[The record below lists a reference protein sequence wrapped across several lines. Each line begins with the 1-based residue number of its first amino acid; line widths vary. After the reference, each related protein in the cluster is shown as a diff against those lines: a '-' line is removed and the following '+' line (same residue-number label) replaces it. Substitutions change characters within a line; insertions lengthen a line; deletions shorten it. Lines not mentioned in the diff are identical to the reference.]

1 MLNPYQNQLLILKA
15 KLAVKAKQE
24 QLFTSYSE
32 DIDKMLQLLDSY
44 LNKGNLAIAEVESM
58 PSDAEE
64 DDVQQAMVGCKHL
77 LHRAIIIWEE
87 WRVLKRVLA
96 ACLLRCG
103 LQASICV

>member
-1 MLNPYQNQLLILKA
+1 MLNPYQNQLMILKA

-24 QLFTSYSE
+24 PLFTSYSE

-64 DDVQQAMVGCKHL
+64 DDVQQAMVG
-77 LHRAIIIWEE
+77 
-87 WRVLKRVLA
+87 
-96 ACLLRCG
+96 
-103 LQASICV
+103 LQALVAQSDHHLGGVKGAKTRFSSLLA